1 MIHPDTELRYVNDVI
16 GYGVFATRH
25 IPRGTITW
33 VRDELDQ
40 AFTPDQI
47 LGMSRLPR
55 QVLDK
60 YGYTDRHG
68 KTILCW
74 DHARFMNHSCEAS
87 CLSAGYDFE
96 VVVRDL
102 CPGDEL
108 TDDYGTLNLESSFL
122 CACSLPGC
130 RGEIGPDDSVRNAD
144 RWDALLQEAFPVIR
158 RVSQPLWAALN
169 EKDKNDVLVACADVS
184 RMRSCRFHHLSPGR
198 LNSAPALRDE
208 ALHRRE
214 IESNGNGNGR
224 SHDTR
229 RKTG

>member
-1 MIHPDTELRYVNDVI
+1 VNDVI

-40 AFTPDQI
+40 AFNPDQI
-47 LGMSRLPR
+47 LGMSHLPR

-68 KTILCW
+68 NTILCW
-74 DHARFMNHSCEAS
+74 DHARFMNHSCEAT

-96 VVVRDL
+96 VAVRDL
-102 CPGDEL
+102 SPGEEL
-108 TDDYGTLNLESSFL
+108 TDDYGTLNLDSSFL
-122 CACSLPGC
+122 CACSLPNC

-144 RWDALLQEAFPVIR
+144 RWDSLLQASFPAIR
-158 RVSQPLWAALN
+158 RVSQPLWTALA
-169 EKDKNDVLVACADVS
+169 EKDRNEVVVACADVA
-184 RMRSCRFHHLSPGR
+184 RMRSCRFHHLSPAR
-198 LNSAPALRDE
+198 LKSAPALRE
-208 ALHRRE
+208 EGLHRME
-214 IESNGNGNGR
+214 IESNGNGR
-224 SHDTR
+224 SHDAR